1 MPTNI
6 KIIVE
11 NALCTGCG
19 ACAGICKDSAIQ
31 MKESPSGYLHAEIK
45 EDLCTNCK
53 LCLLVCPSNKE
64 NKYELPKNILYGN
77 CLDAYIGYSVSE
89 KIRKKSQSGGVVTSL
104 LVYLLDN
111 KLIEGTIVTQ
121 FDSETARPKA
131 KFATTTDEIINA
143 SGSYYA
149 QTSVIN
155 TIMKNNDKLMAVTAL
170 GCQAESLHLI
180 KKKFQKIKQPEYV
193 IGLICAEQ
201 CSGWM
206 IDDIIKQAHID
217 QTKEKI
223 FSFRFRSKAVGGWPG
238 NIEIYSNKERY
249 TLPQSYR
256 KALIP
261 LYRAHRCLVCY
272 DKMNIFS
279 DLVCGDP
286 WGFQYHDL
294 PEGYTVIITRTSKGE
309 QLIRDAQEAGY
320 IKIAK
325 ISAKDIINGQNI
337 DTIYKQKVL
346 IAKDVFKKKH
356 WLYPY
361 NDSVIKNISD
371 KKNNTKG
378 KLISEFKLK
387 KQLEHTRQFYI
398 SKNTQEAKI
407 SKLKSERIEKNISRI
422 DKLINSIKGLYLKIK
437 H

>member
-1 MPTNI
+1 M
-6 KIIVE
+6 
-11 NALCTGCG
+11 
-19 ACAGICKDSAIQ
+19 D
-31 MKESPSGYLHAEIK
+31 
-45 EDLCTNCK
+45 
-53 LCLLVCPSNKE
+53 
-64 NKYELPKNILYGN
+64 
-77 CLDAYIGYSVSE
+77 
-89 KIRKKSQSGGVVTSL
+89 
-104 LVYLLDN
+104 
-111 KLIEGTIVTQ
+111 
-121 FDSETARPKA
+121 
-131 KFATTTDEIINA
+131 
-143 SGSYYA
+143 
-149 QTSVIN
+149 
-155 TIMKNNDKLMAVTAL
+155 
-170 GCQAESLHLI
+170 
-180 KKKFQKIKQPEYV
+180 
-193 IGLICAEQ
+193 
-201 CSGWM
+201 
-206 IDDIIKQAHID
+206 
-217 QTKEKI
+217 
-223 FSFRFRSKAVGGWPG
+223 
-238 NIEIYSNKERY
+238 
-249 TLPQSYR
+249 
-256 KALIP
+256 
-261 LYRAHRCLVCY
+261 
-272 DKMNIFS
+272 IFS
-279 DLVCGDP
+279 DLVWNP

-294 PEGYTVIITRTSKGE
+294 PEGYCNHNKNIKGE